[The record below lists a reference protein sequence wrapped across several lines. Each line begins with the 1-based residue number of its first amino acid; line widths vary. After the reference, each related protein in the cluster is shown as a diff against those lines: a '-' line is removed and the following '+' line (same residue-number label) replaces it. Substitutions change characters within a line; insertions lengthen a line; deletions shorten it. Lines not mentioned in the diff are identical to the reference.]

1 MRLRALSFVLL
12 LLVPAP
18 VGAEWHVRPFL
29 GLTWGGSTT
38 FVDFEQAAGTWNPAV
53 GASGVWLGEVVGIE
67 ADVGHMPGFFQT
79 GDRNLVQKSRVTTF
93 TGNLV
98 LALPRRLSE
107 YTLRPYFVGGAGA
120 MRVRIDD
127 QGELPAAS
135 TVTALDIGGGVTGF
149 LTDRVGLNWDVRRF
163 WSVAGKDRRQ
173 GLSFG
178 PEQLSFWRASMALAL
193 RY

>member
-1 MRLRALSFVLL
+1 MRLRALLFLL

-18 VGAEWHVRPFL
+18 AGAEWHVRPFL
-29 GLTWGGSTT
+29 GLTWAGSTT
-38 FVDFEQAAGTWNPAV
+38 FVDFEQAVGTWNPAV
-53 GASGVWLGEVVGIE
+53 GASGLWLGEVVGIE

-79 GDRNLVQKSRVTTF
+79 GDRNLVQRSRVTTF
-93 TGNLV
+93 TGNVV
-98 LALPRRLSE
+98 LALPRRVSE
-107 YTLRPYFVGGAGA
+107 YTLRPYFVGGVGA

-135 TVTALDIGGGVTGF
+135 TVTTLDMGGGVTGF
-149 LTDRVGLNWDVRRF
+149 LTERVGLNWDVRRF
-163 WSVAGKDRRQ
+163 WSVGGTDRGQ

-178 PEQLSFWRASMALAL
+178 PEQLSFWRASMALAF

>member
-1 MRLRALSFVLL
+1 MRLRALTLAL

-29 GLTWGGSTT
+29 GLTRGGSTT
-38 FVDFEQAAGTWNPAV
+38 FVDFEQAVGTWNPAV
-53 GASGVWLGEVVGIE
+53 GASGLWLGEVVGIE

-127 QGELPAAS
+127 RGELPAAS
-135 TVTALDIGGGVTGF
+135 TVTALDMGGGVTGF

-163 WSVAGKDRRQ
+163 WSVAGKDRGQ